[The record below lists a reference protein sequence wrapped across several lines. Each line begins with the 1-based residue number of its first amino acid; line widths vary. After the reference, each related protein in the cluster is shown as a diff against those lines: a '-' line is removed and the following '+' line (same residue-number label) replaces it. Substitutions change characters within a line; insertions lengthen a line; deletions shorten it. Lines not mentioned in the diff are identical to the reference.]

1 MLRLYNNSFQVS
13 YRTVRTVQ
21 LVMFIL
27 LLRTWH
33 FLHVSPTYATSA
45 YKPWISGQQLGS
57 TLPLEF
63 RPLCQVESASNRTN
77 HLASFSSLFFQK
89 FKTLIS
95 YQFWERFVSELVIT
109 YFLSKKGIDYQM
121 LWHLWRGLKTPLLT
135 SSLHM
140 TVVYLGYVADSLSK
154 GEWPCAMPFFSPYH
168 FLNFALFLKTVR
180 VLQLPGLWTREV
192 MQISVDK
199 ASVWILNNWHKQAW

>member
-1 MLRLYNNSFQVS
+1 MLRLYNNSVQVS

-21 LVMFIL
+21 LVMFRL
-27 LLRTWH
+27 LLRTWC
-33 FLHVSPTYATSA
+33 FLHVSPTYATSP
-45 YKPWISGQQLGS
+45 YKPWTSGQQLGS
-57 TLPLEF
+57 TLSLEF

-140 TVVYLGYVADSLSK
+140 TVVYLGYVADSFIKRRMTVCNAILFTLPFS
-154 GEWPCAMPFFSPYH
+154 ELCIISENSSCASIARPLDKRSDANLRGQSFS
-168 FLNFALFLKTVR
+168 LDT
-180 VLQLPGLWTREV
+180 Q
-192 MQISVDK
+192 
-199 ASVWILNNWHKQAW
+199 